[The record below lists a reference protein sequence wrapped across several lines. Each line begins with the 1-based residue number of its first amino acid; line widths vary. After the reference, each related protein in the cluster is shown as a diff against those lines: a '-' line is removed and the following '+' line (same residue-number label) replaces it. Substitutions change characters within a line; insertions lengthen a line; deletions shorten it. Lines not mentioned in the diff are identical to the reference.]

1 MQGEDAV
8 VREGDEGSAQAFALV
23 AFAPVVGATG
33 RVGAQEGEGGAEHG
47 ALESPVAGV
56 EDMFAAY

>member
-1 MQGEDAV
+1 
-8 VREGDEGSAQAFALV
+8 L
-23 AFAPVVGATG
+23 APVVGASG
-33 RVGAQEGEGGAEHG
+33 GVGAQEGEGGAEHG

>member
-1 MQGEDAV
+1 MQGEDAA
-8 VREGDEGSAQAFALV
+8 VREGDEGSAQAFAL
-23 AFAPVVGATG
+23 VVGATG

>member
-1 MQGEDAV
+1 M
-8 VREGDEGSAQAFALV
+8 RENDEGSAQAFALV

-33 RVGAQEGEGGAEHG
+33 RVAQEGEGGAEHG

>member
-1 MQGEDAV
+1 MQGEDAA

-33 RVGAQEGEGGAEHG
+33 RVAQEGEGGAEHG